1 MEESVLNNV
10 EGLDELKLKKEEV
23 KKEFEEKLDI
33 EQMADE
39 LGENEEEKEIISNL
53 FYNSI
58 KSLFDVGFDLAKN
71 LNIEFILDNFVQKK
85 SDNDQSEE

>member
-1 MEESVLNNV
+1 MEESVLNNI

-33 EQMADE
+33 EKMADE

-85 SDNDQSEE
+85 SDNDQSE